1 MMEILARLF
10 MACLLAGAGAASADD
25 ALWNQLRQGGYV
37 LLIRH
42 ASTELGVGDPPEF
55 RLDDCATQR
64 ILSDAG
70 RAEARR
76 LGEALRGRGVAVAEV
91 RSSQWCRCMETARLA
106 FGRAEPWP
114 ALNSLFGN
122 EGMEAERNREVLAV
136 AAKLRPPANLAL
148 VTHNVNIRALVGVKP
163 GTAEIVVARP
173 ENGRLALVGRIP
185 AP

>member
-10 MACLLAGAGAASADD
+10 MACLVAGAGAASADD
-25 ALWNQLRQGGYV
+25 ALWNQLKQGGYV

-42 ASTELGVGDPPEF
+42 AATELGVGDPPEF

-64 ILSDAG
+64 NLSDAG

-76 LGEALRGRGVAVAEV
+76 QGEALRGRGVAVAAV

-122 EGMEAERNREVLAV
+122 EGKEAEQNRVVLAA

-148 VTHNVNIRALVGVKP
+148 VTHNVNIRSLVGVNP

-173 ENGRLALVGRIP
+173 ENGRLVPVGRIP

>member
-10 MACLLAGAGAASADD
+10 MACLVAGAGAASADD
-25 ALWNQLRQGGYV
+25 ALWNQLKQGGYV

-42 ASTELGVGDPPEF
+42 AATELGVGDPPEF

-64 ILSDAG
+64 NLSDAG

-76 LGEALRGRGVAVAEV
+76 QGEALRGRGVAVAAV

-122 EGMEAERNREVLAV
+122 EGKEAEQNRVVLAA

-148 VTHNVNIRALVGVKP
+148 VTHNVNIRSLVGVNP

-173 ENGRLALVGRIP
+173 ENGRLVAVGRIP